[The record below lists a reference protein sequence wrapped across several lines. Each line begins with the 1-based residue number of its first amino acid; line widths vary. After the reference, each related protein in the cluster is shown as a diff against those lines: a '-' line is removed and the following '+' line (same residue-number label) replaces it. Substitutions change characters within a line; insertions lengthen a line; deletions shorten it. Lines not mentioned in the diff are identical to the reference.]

1 MEISFVELEVTPPES
16 TNYQMVTN
24 TVRFPRSNAYAQI
37 LLSYESKQESQK
49 LPVYRLLCRI
59 DQWANA
65 DGKVVRPEG
74 NPCALLMADAV
85 EVTFALEGIS
95 RNAAALGTV
104 FLLG

>member
-16 TNYQMVTN
+16 VNYQMATS

-59 DQWANA
+59 HQWSNA
-65 DGKVVRPEG
+65 DGMVFHPEG
-74 NPCALLMADAV
+74 NPCAVMMTDAV

-104 FLLG
+104 FRLT